1 MAMNRN
7 NNSGGRNPN
16 NDILQPPM
24 VAASSPFRNRQQV
37 IRKKTSPMK
46 RSRFVDYMDH
56 KFLSRF
62 INDQGKILPRRITGL
77 TAFQQRE
84 VSRAI
89 KYARHLALIP
99 FVAQDTK

>member
-1 MAMNRN
+1 MAMQKNTH
-7 NNSGGRNPN
+7 
-16 NDILQPPM
+16 DILQPPM
-24 VAASSPFRNRQQV
+24 AAASSPFRNRQQV
-37 IRKKTSPMK
+37 VRRKTSPMK
-46 RSRFVDYMDH
+46 ESRIVDYLDH

-84 VSRAI
+84 ISRAV

>member
-1 MAMNRN
+1 MMRK
-7 NNSGGRNPN
+7 PN
-16 NDILQPPM
+16 EGAGLQPPM
-24 VAASSPFRNRQQV
+24 SAATSPFRNRNNAPV
-37 IRKKTSPMK
+37 KKKNNPMK
-46 RSRFVDYMDH
+46 ESRVVDYLDH

-77 TAFQQRE
+77 NAFQQRE
-84 VSRAI
+84 LATAI

>member
-1 MAMNRN
+1 MAMQRN
-7 NNSGGRNPN
+7 Q
-16 NDILQPPM
+16 NDVLQPPM
-24 VAASSPFRNRQQV
+24 AAASSPFRNRQQV
-37 IRKKTSPMK
+37 VRKKTSPMK
-46 RSRFVDYMDH
+46 ESRIVDYLDH

-84 VSRAI
+84 ISRAV

>member
-1 MAMNRN
+1 MAMQ
-7 NNSGGRNPN
+7 RNPN
-16 NDILQPPM
+16 DVLQPPM
-24 VAASSPFRNRQQV
+24 AAASSPFRNRQQV
-37 IRKKTSPMK
+37 VRKKTSPMK
-46 RSRFVDYMDH
+46 ESRIVDYLDH

-84 VSRAI
+84 ISRAV

>member
-1 MAMNRN
+1 MAMQKNT
-7 NNSGGRNPN
+7 

-24 VAASSPFRNRQQV
+24 AAASSPFRNRQQV
-37 IRKKTSPMK
+37 VRRKTSPMK
-46 RSRFVDYMDH
+46 ESRIVDYLDH

-84 VSRAI
+84 ISRAV

>member
-1 MAMNRN
+1 MA
-7 NNSGGRNPN
+7 
-16 NDILQPPM
+16 
-24 VAASSPFRNRQQV
+24 AASSPFRNRQQV
-37 IRKKTSPMK
+37 VKKKTSPMK
-46 RSRFVDYMDH
+46 NSRTVDYLDH

-62 INDQGKILPRRITGL
+62 INDQGKVLPRRITGL

-84 VSRAI
+84 MSRAI